1 MRQILQAWERY
12 EQALLA
18 ASLRT
23 AARGLHLLHSPHEPR
38 KAETAK
44 GEGPDMKKPKK
55 ANANKC

>member
-1 MRQILQAWERY
+1 MQAWKRY

-23 AARGLHLLHSPHEPR
+23 AAGGLHLFHSPHEPR

-44 GEGPDMKKPKK
+44 GEGTEMKKPKTATASK
-55 ANANKC
+55 F